1 MDRLKY
7 VLCEGV
13 VFKSCFVVFTSLWF
27 SHMYLFEKRKFPL
40 GVSEHT
46 ETGLIAEGCCD
57 SLPYK
62 NTCAHSVRKRRGIF
76 RTKRNFPQKK
86 GRHKLNFKQSERFT
100 T

>member
-13 VFKSCFVVFTSLWF
+13 VFKSCFVAFTSLWF

-62 NTCAHSVRKRRGIF
+62 NTCEHSVRIRRRIF
-76 RTKRNFPQKK
+76 RKKRNFSSKK
-86 GRHKLNFKQSERFT
+86 RQAQIEF
-100 T
+100 